1 LRQLELGRPQEILT
15 FSEAC
20 GWRTVGAAEFRRSVR
35 KIPDCNRTPV
45 AVVGFAPAGTGS
57 ASDSLDAYPF

>member
-1 LRQLELGRPQEILT
+1 
-15 FSEAC
+15 
-20 GWRTVGAAEFRRSVR
+20 VGAAEFRRSVR